1 MAKARV
7 TFNRLVQDSQDYG
20 SNDEH
25 MVSRVFF
32 TLEID
37 GTKHELY
44 ADIKQT
50 VGSSYETG
58 PIEVSKPHGYSGPF
72 SHQEFQRAAEI
83 YYRSL
88 VGSSGSGIRIQ
99 GGANIRMRN
108 NTFFKQAV
116 FEFEVGKESTAW

>member
-1 MAKARV
+1 MAKATV

-72 SHQEFQRAAEI
+72 SHQEFQRAEPPPP
-83 YYRSL
+83 RPLLQRGDNQHFTTDRLS
-88 VGSSGSGIRIQ
+88 R
-99 GGANIRMRN
+99 ANY
-108 NTFFKQAV
+108 
-116 FEFEVGKESTAW
+116 